1 MVFVEVISVDGR
13 APEDPLEMNLGPA
26 GGTIGRGP
34 TNALV
39 LPDPRRTV
47 SRIHAQIIRR
57 DGVPKVIAR
66 GTNDLLV
73 DGQLVEMGDEVPVT
87 DGARLEMGVY
97 VIRASLGAG
106 GAPVRGRA

>member
-13 APEDPLEMNLGPA
+13 APEHPLETSFDVA

-47 SRIHAQIIRR
+47 SRVHAQIIRR
-57 DGVPKVIAR
+57 NGVLKVIAR

-73 DGQLVEMGDEVPVT
+73 DGQVVEMGDEVPVI
-87 DGARLEMGVY
+87 DGARLEMGAY
-97 VIRASLGAG
+97 VIRATH
-106 GAPVRGRA
+106 GAPARGHA